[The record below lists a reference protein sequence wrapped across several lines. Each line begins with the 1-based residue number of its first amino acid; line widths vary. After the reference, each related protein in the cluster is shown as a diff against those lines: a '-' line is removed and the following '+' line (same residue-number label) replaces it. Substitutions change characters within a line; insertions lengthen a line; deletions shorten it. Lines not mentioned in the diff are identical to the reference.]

1 MRKMDR
7 RDFLVT
13 TGALGALAS
22 ATTPADARAPS
33 APVVARKSLRSI
45 FFIGYLRVPGGY
57 ARAPG
62 IVNRLVSP
70 HAW

>member
-1 MRKMDR
+1 VPSIPTRI
-7 RDFLVT
+7 FP
-13 TGALGALAS
+13 S
-22 ATTPADARAPS
+22 ARVVADARAPS

-62 IVNRLVSP
+62 IVKRYISSCREQMI
-70 HAW
+70 